1 MIEFFWVIFMKEQ
14 DAIELLKGMQNP
26 LQDYADM
33 VGAPVFAYGYQY
45 VYQEPED
52 YAIEEAI
59 VALRE
64 KQSRKWVPMSERL
77 PDKNATY
84 YLVTT
89 MRSPRIEMAWY
100 LDGDWFWNNSDSR
113 MGDVIAWMS
122 LPESYK
128 R

>member
-1 MIEFFWVIFMKEQ
+1 MKEQ
-14 DAIELLKGMQNP
+14 NAIELLKGMQNP

-33 VGAPVFAYGYQY
+33 VGAPAFAYGYQY

-59 VALRE
+59 IALRE
-64 KQSRKWVPMSERL
+64 KQSRKWIPMSERL

-89 MRSPRIEMAWY
+89 KRSPRVEMAWY
-100 LDGDWFWNNSDSR
+100 LNGDWFWNNSDSQ
-113 MGDVIAWMS
+113 MGGVLAWMP
-122 LPESYK
+122 LPEPFEPHI
-128 R
+128 